1 MHTVAVLALD
11 RVNPFDLSTP
21 IEVFSRI
28 RLPDGHAGYR
38 VRLCGERPLVEAG
51 LLTLR
56 VPWGLNGLDV
66 AHTVVVP
73 GTADPLS
80 PLPPKVGEALLA
92 AAEDGIRLAAI
103 GSGVFQLAA
112 TGLLDGRR
120 ATTHW
125 SLAELLAATYPRV
138 RVDASAL
145 HIEQDRL
152 FTCAGSAAGLD
163 LCLKLVARDYGSEVA
178 LEAARAAVM
187 PLEREGGQAQ
197 YAVAEVPPDI
207 RRAQLLLETTDD
219 TVERIAAAT
228 GFGSPA
234 VFRDRFKRA
243 VGLGPAGYR
252 RAFRRVAIG
261 EDDGVAPD
269 GQ

>member
-1 MHTVAVLALD
+1 MHTVAVLTLD
-11 RVNPFDLSTP
+11 RVNPFDLATP
-21 IEVFSRI
+21 IEVFSRV

-38 VRLCGERPLVEAG
+38 VRLCGERPMIDAG
-51 LLTLR
+51 LLTVR
-56 VPWGLNGLDV
+56 VPWGLDGLD
-66 AHTVVVP
+66 AADTLIVP

-80 PLPPKVGEALLA
+80 PLPSKVREALLA

-120 ATTHW
+120 VTTHW
-125 SLAELLAATYPRV
+125 SVAELLAATNPEV
-138 RVDASAL
+138 RVDTAAL
-145 HIEQDRL
+145 YIEENGL
-152 FTCAGSAAGLD
+152 FTCAGAAAGLD
-163 LCLKLVARDYGSEVA
+163 LCLALVGRDYGSEVA
-178 LEAARAAVM
+178 LAAARSSIM
-187 PLEREGGQAQ
+187 PLEREGGQTQ
-197 YAVAEVPPDI
+197 YMVGELPPDI
-207 RRAQLLLETTDD
+207 RQAQLLLETTDN
-219 TVERIAAAT
+219 TVERIAVKT

-252 RAFRRVAIG
+252 RAFRRVPVG
-261 EDDGVAPD
+261 EDDGITPD